1 MCNRLWL
8 WLDRERKLFFHVRGG
23 NCLCFEFR
31 DVQPSMAEIGNH
43 NKNWLFLEVTA
54 FSTIW
59 SADRQIHFCPTAQ
72 QGDIKSRRGGSI
84 LQYINWKHVS
94 CLNRL
99 PVHRLSVHRLPVHR
113 LPVHRL
119 PVHCLPVH
127 RLPVHRLD
135 VWHVN

>member
-31 DVQPSMAEIGNH
+31 DVQPFMAEIGNH

-59 SADRQIHFCPTAQ
+59 SADRQIHFMSHGST
-72 QGDIKSRRGGSI
+72 GGH
-84 LQYINWKHVS
+84 KVTPGREH
-94 CLNRL
+94 
-99 PVHRLSVHRLPVHR
+99 PSVH
-113 LPVHRL
+113 
-119 PVHCLPVH
+119 
-127 RLPVHRLD
+127 
-135 VWHVN
+135 